1 MFKKLWFLDG
11 LILEAKDMF
20 DELKELDKKM
30 IIQRL
35 SVYRK
40 IFDFNIFKRLTDF
53 IKNIYFHDISLKQ
66 ARDKQEEKKYLDRSL
81 KSYKPRNLEKIKS
94 RAEVLKTHSQV

>member
-66 ARDKQEEKKYLDRSL
+66 ARDKQED
-81 KSYKPRNLEKIKS
+81 
-94 RAEVLKTHSQV
+94 